1 MDLLLNNNEKEFS
14 QRLYPVY
21 RAIEITRKNLEKEK
35 SLISFIGAP
44 WTLLVYMLGVKKDKR
59 NLNFSK
65 LNKNFNIASVSS
77 VINSGAVPIF
87 AEIDKDSGNMTA
99 ETISNVITSNSSSSD
114 LSKIKSR
121 NVEENNDKTS
131 IADDAGEEVLSPMP
145 GVFYSAQSP
154 DKPPFVSEGDQVKI
168 GQTLCI
174 IESMKIM
181 NEIESEQSGT
191 IKKILVNNSDPVEFN
206 QPLFIIE

>member
-1 MDLLLNNNEKEFS
+1 MWQDKVKEVIDILENSNVNE
-14 QRLYPVY
+14 
-21 RAIEITRKNLEKEK
+21 IEVTFWGRKIRVVKNA
-35 SLISFIGAP
+35 SNIISS
-44 WTLLVYMLGVKKDKR
+44 T
-59 NLNFSK
+59 S
-65 LNKNFNIASVSS
+65 SVS
-77 VINSGAVPIF
+77 
-87 AEIDKDSGNMTA
+87 
-99 ETISNVITSNSSSSD
+99 D
-114 LSKIKSR
+114 LGKIKSP
-121 NVEENNDKTS
+121 NVEEKNDKPST
-131 IADDAGEEVLSPMP
+131 ADDTGEKVLSPMP

-181 NEIESEQSGT
+181 NEIESEQSGI

>member
-1 MDLLLNNNEKEFS
+1 MWQDKVKEVIDILENSNVNE
-14 QRLYPVY
+14 
-21 RAIEITRKNLEKEK
+21 IEVTFWGRK
-35 SLISFIGAP
+35 IR
-44 WTLLVYMLGVKKDKR
+44 VVK
-59 NLNFSK
+59 N
-65 LNKNFNIASVSS
+65 A
-77 VINSGAVPIF
+77 
-87 AEIDKDSGNMTA
+87 
-99 ETISNVITSNSSSSD
+99 SNVISNISSSSD
-114 LSKIKSR
+114 LGKIKSP
-121 NVEENNDKTS
+121 NVEEKNDKPST
-131 IADDAGEEVLSPMP
+131 ADDTGEKVLSPMP

-181 NEIESEQSGT
+181 NEIESEQSGI

>member
-1 MDLLLNNNEKEFS
+1 MWQDKVKEVIDILENSNINE
-14 QRLYPVY
+14 
-21 RAIEITRKNLEKEK
+21 IEVTFWGRK
-35 SLISFIGAP
+35 IR
-44 WTLLVYMLGVKKDKR
+44 VVK
-59 NLNFSK
+59 NASNF
-65 LNKNFNIASVSS
+65 
-77 VINSGAVPIF
+77 
-87 AEIDKDSGNMTA
+87 
-99 ETISNVITSNSSSSD
+99 ISNTSSSSD
-114 LSKIKSR
+114 LSKIKSPQI
-121 NVEENNDKTS
+121 EEKNDKTS
-131 IADDAGEEVLSPMP
+131 TIDDIGGEKVLSPMP